1 MAIIKLT
8 RKTSTGDGTP
18 PQATGQISCNTADGN
33 LFLGNTAGNG
43 TFKFIDETQV
53 NTAISTAIGGL
64 SSAFEYKGAQAGNG
78 QASTDAASSSTELP
92 ASPSTGD
99 YYRISTAGFVMP
111 DGGTD
116 ATDSFFVNV
125 GDAVVYNGTSWDTID
140 NTNSGVSAA
149 DSGADISVTGSTDA
163 GFVIGFS
170 STATLDQANQ
180 VVDGGTYS

>member
-18 PQATGQISCNTADGN
+18 PQTTGQISCNTTDGN

-53 NTAISTAIGGL
+53 TSAISTAIGGL
-64 SSAFEYKGAQAGNG
+64 SSAFEYQGAVTGNG
-78 QASTDAASSSTELP
+78 QASTDTASAATELASSP
-92 ASPSTGD
+92 DTGD
-99 YYRISTAGFVMP
+99 YYRISTTAGYVKANGAA
-111 DGGTD
+111 DT
-116 ATDSFFVNV
+116 AAFFVNV

-140 NTNSGVSAA
+140 NTNSGITAA

-163 GFVIGFS
+163 GFVIGFA

>member
-8 RKTSTGDGTP
+8 RKTTTGDGTP
-18 PQATGQISCNTADGN
+18 PQTAGQISCNTADGN

-53 NTAISTAIGGL
+53 TSAISAAVGTL
-64 SSAFEYKGAQAGNG
+64 SSAFEYQGAVAANG
-78 QASTDAASSSTELP
+78 QASTDTPSASTALAASP
-92 ASPSTGD
+92 DTGD
-99 YYRISTAGFVMP
+99 YYRISTAGYVMP
-111 DGGTD
+111 NGGTV

-125 GDAVVYNGTSWDTID
+125 GDAVVYNGTDWDTID
-140 NTNSGVSAA
+140 NTNSGITAA
-149 DSGADISVTGSTDA
+149 DNGADISVTGSTDA
-163 GFVIGFS
+163 GFVIGFA

>member
-8 RKTSTGDGTP
+8 RKTTTGDGTP
-18 PQATGQISCNTADGN
+18 PQTAGQISCNTADGN

-53 NTAISTAIGGL
+53 TTAISTAIGGL
-64 SSAFEYKGAQAGNG
+64 SSAFEYQGAQAGNG
-78 QASTDAASSSTELP
+78 QASTAVASSSTELP
-92 ASPSTGD
+92 ASPATGD
-99 YYRISTAGFVMP
+99 YYRISTAGYVMP

-116 ATDSFFVNV
+116 GTDAFFVNV
-125 GDAVVYNGTSWDTID
+125 GDAVVWNGTSWDKID
-140 NTNSGVSAA
+140 NTNSGITAEA
-149 DSGADISVTGSTDA
+149 GGDISVTGSTDA
-163 GFVIGFS
+163 GFVIGFA

>member
-8 RKTSTGDGTP
+8 RKTTTGDGTP
-18 PQATGQISCNTADGN
+18 PQTAGQISCNTADGN

-53 NTAISTAIGGL
+53 TTAISTAIGGL
-64 SSAFEYKGAQAGNG
+64 SSAFEYQGAVAGNG
-78 QASTDAASSSTELP
+78 QASTDTPSASTELA
-92 ASPSTGD
+92 ASPGTGD

-116 ATDSFFVNV
+116 GTDSFFVNV
-125 GDAVVYNGTSWDTID
+125 GDAVVWNGASWDTID

-163 GFVIGFS
+163 GFVIGFA

>member
-8 RKTSTGDGTP
+8 RKTTTGGTP
-18 PQATGQISCNTADGN
+18 PTAEGQISCNTFDKNIFVGDGS
-33 LFLGNTAGNG
+33 AAI
-43 TFKFIDETQV
+43 KFIDETQV
-53 NTAISTAIGGL
+53 TSAISTAIGGL
-64 SSAFEYKGAQAGNG
+64 SSAFEYQGAQAGNG
-78 QASTDAASSSTELP
+78 QASDAVAASSTQLP

-111 DGGTD
+111 NGGTD
-116 ATDSFFVNV
+116 GTDSFFVNV
-125 GDAVVYNGTSWDTID
+125 GDAVVWNGTSWDTID
-140 NTNSGVSAA
+140 NTNSGITAA

-163 GFVIGFS
+163 GFVIGFA

>member
-8 RKTSTGDGTP
+8 RKTTTGDGTP
-18 PQATGQISCNTADGN
+18 PQTAGQISCNTADGN

-43 TFKFIDETQV
+43 TFKFIDQVQV
-53 NTAISTAIGGL
+53 NSAITAAIGGL
-64 SSAFEYKGAQAGNG
+64 SSAFEYQGAQAGNG
-78 QASTDAASSSTELP
+78 QASTAVASSSTELP
-92 ASPSTGD
+92 ASPATGD
-99 YYRISTAGFVMP
+99 YYRISTAGYVMP

-116 ATDSFFVNV
+116 AFFVNV
-125 GDAVVYNGTSWDTID
+125 GDAVVWNGSSWDTID
-140 NTNSGVSAA
+140 NTNSGITAA

-163 GFVIGFS
+163 GFVIGFA